1 MEYLLIKDGFIKP
14 DFLLKKYLKVEVK
27 KIN

>member
-1 MEYLLIKDGFIKP
+1 MEYLLIKYGFIKP
-14 DFLLKKYLKVEVK
+14 DFLLKKDLKEEAK